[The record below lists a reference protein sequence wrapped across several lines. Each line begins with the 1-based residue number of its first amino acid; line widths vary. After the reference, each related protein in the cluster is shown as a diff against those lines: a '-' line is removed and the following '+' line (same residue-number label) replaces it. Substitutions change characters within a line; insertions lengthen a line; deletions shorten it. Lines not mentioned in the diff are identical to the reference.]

1 MENQAYSVPRVCF
14 TGVVIE
20 TKELI
25 DLNDPLGHGEKIK
38 DHEFSK

>member
-20 TKELI
+20 TKELM
-25 DLNDPLGHGEKIK
+25 DLNGPLDHAEKSK